1 MLYCPVTSKL
11 REMLG
16 ETGKAP
22 PTDQKDKYGNHPDFL
37 ATAGKG
43 VSIAISI
50 DMWHVQDL
58 CAVETGGTPMINDAS
73 ENSLGCSAKDLGW
86 NEEVRCRCIFRLST
100 FR

>member
-22 PTDQKDKYGNHPDFL
+22 PTDQKDEYGNHPDFL
-37 ATAGKG
+37 ATARKG

-58 CAVETGGTPMINDAS
+58 CARGFGVFSMANGWDTNDQ
-73 ENSLGCSAKDLGW
+73 
-86 NEEVRCRCIFRLST
+86 
-100 FR
+100 